1 MAAFDEE
8 SVCSTERLLKPEC
21 SSIDLED
28 EQLGLRFSPKKGLWE
43 RIWQRRLSFLI
54 HLAILATYTISLPLI
69 LEFISKQCE
78 HGPDLVNC
86 ELTYRPNYVV
96 AC

>member
-1 MAAFDEE
+1 MAAFDDE

-21 SSIDLED
+21 SPIDLED
-28 EQLGLRFSPKKGLWE
+28 EQLDLRVSSKKGFWA

-54 HLAILATYTISLPLI
+54 HLAIAATYTISLSLM
-69 LEFISKQCE
+69 LEHVSKQCE
-78 HGPDLVNC
+78 HGPDLVDC
-86 ELTYRPNYVV
+86 ELTCRPNYVV